1 VQIDSK
7 LLQSLCG
14 QARFDPGAVLRERG
28 QHYTNMYLLIDG
40 RVEVDR
46 KSGGNAAKLIAS
58 GALSPIGEISFLQGC
73 PATATVIAKTATT
86 ALVIDDHTLARIEQ
100 DQPALLAHLLRKLA
114 SIAEERTSD
123 NLIFSASACISARA
137 IDIFL
142 CRNKDM
148 LESAQRLRY
157 DVYCRELGRCSPNA
171 DHERKIIADE
181 LDDSGHVFIA
191 VEAGETIGTLRGN
204 SPAES
209 SLGILDD
216 LYGMKT
222 SVHYPRAT
230 AVCTKFIVKK
240 SRRGSTAA
248 LRLIAAMV
256 RFGLRRNIKE
266 CYIDSIPPLLPYY
279 RAIGFTIT
287 GQQFLHRENGP
298 SHPMMIDLAKYG
310 ERLSRE
316 AGMREY
322 FALILKA
329 HAIKLIDRVRGHTTV
344 VTRS

>member
-1 VQIDSK
+1 
-7 LLQSLCG
+7 
-14 QARFDPGAVLRERG
+14 
-28 QHYTNMYLLIDG
+28 MYLLIDG

-46 KSGGNAAKLIAS
+46 KSSGNAAKLIAS
-58 GALSPIGEISFLQGC
+58 GTLSPIGEISFLQGC
-73 PATATVIAKTATT
+73 PATATVIAKTQTT
-86 ALVIDDHTLARIEQ
+86 ALVIDDPTLARIEQ

-123 NLIFSASACISARA
+123 NLIFSASACTSARA
-137 IDIFL
+137 IDIYL

-204 SPAES
+204 SPTES
-209 SLGILDD
+209 SLGILAD

-222 SVHYPRAT
+222 SVHYPTAT

-240 SRRGSTAA
+240 SRRGSPAA

-256 RFGLRRNIKE
+256 RYGLRRNIKE
-266 CYIDSIPPLLPYY
+266 CYIDGIPALLPYY

-298 SHPMMIDLAKYG
+298 SHPMMIDLAKHG
-310 ERLSRE
+310 ERLSRK

-329 HAIKLIDRVRGHTTV
+329 HAIKLIDRVRGHTTFV
-344 VTRS
+344 ARS